1 MSRPPEPVTFNFL
14 DQAENQ
20 GACFAIRAVD
30 DKVAI
35 SLSLE
40 RNGDAEAVIDREQAR
55 SLALAI
61 LEFATDGSD

>member
-1 MSRPPEPVTFNFL
+1 MSRSPDPVTFNFL

-20 GACFAIRAVD
+20 GACFVIRAVND
-30 DKVAI
+30 QVAI
-35 SLSLE
+35 CLSLE

-61 LEFATDGSD
+61 LEFASDGSG